1 MSAPPRRI
9 LATTL
14 IMALTASTLLA
25 CGDDE
30 SDSNS
35 KKITVWSLE
44 DVADRVTAT
53 KAIIADF
60 TAKTGIQV
68 DLVTVNEDQF
78 PSLIAANAAA
88 GDLPDVVGSVSLAGI
103 RTLAGNEL
111 LHASANAEVVD
122 KLGRQTFSPRALE
135 LTSDDGKQLSVPSDG
150 WGQLLVYRKDLFA
163 AAGLPAPDT
172 YERITAA
179 AARLNTGGVAGIT
192 AATAPSDVF
201 TQQTFEHLALAN
213 DCQLSDDSGKVTLD
227 SPQCVEA
234 FRFYGDLIRT
244 SSVKGAQDVDTTRA
258 TYFAGKA
265 AMVIWSPFILDEL
278 AGLRND
284 AKPTCPQ
291 CQADPAFLAKNSGFV
306 TAIKGPNGTEPAQ
319 YGEISSWAVLD
330 GAAADPA
337 KSFVE
342 YMLSDGYPR
351 WFGMSPE
358 GRFPVRKGTPAEPE
372 AYLTAVEHQPGRR
385 GRQEAPRRRVRRR
398 GAGHAAPQPGHV
410 RAVGPQPGAGQAGRR
425 HARRAAGARRC
436 WATSSPASPT
446 RRPPPTAPRR
456 TSTRSRRASIDHH
469 RARPRPLPHPGA
481 AGATPAPTTDPAPPR
496 IPGRARAGRTDP
508 ARHDRG
514 HRHPDRVDRGARLP
528 AGPAGHAAQDRPVRR
543 LHHGQHRPGAAH
555 PRLRR
560 DAVGDAD
567 LQRRR
572 HRRVDRA
579 RPGGRP
585 GRSAGRSGVA
595 PWSGRP
601 CCCRTWRRWSR

>member
-1 MSAPPRRI
+1 M
-9 LATTL
+9 
-14 IMALTASTLLA
+14 
-25 CGDDE
+25 
-30 SDSNS
+30 
-35 KKITVWSLE
+35 
-44 DVADRVTAT
+44 
-53 KAIIADF
+53 
-60 TAKTGIQV
+60 
-68 DLVTVNEDQF
+68 
-78 PSLIAANAAA
+78 
-88 GDLPDVVGSVSLAGI
+88 
-103 RTLAGNEL
+103 
-111 LHASANAEVVD
+111 
-122 KLGRQTFSPRALE
+122 
-135 LTSDDGKQLSVPSDG
+135 PSDG

-342 YMLSDGYPR
+342 YMLSDGYPS
-351 WFGMSPE
+351 WFGISPE

-372 AYLTAVEHQPGRR
+372 AYLTRWNTS
-385 GRQEAPRRRVRRR
+385 
-398 GAGHAAPQPGHV
+398 
-410 RAVGPQPGAGQAGRR
+410 QAGVD
-425 HARRAAGARRC
+425 AKKPLADVYGDEVL
-436 WATSSPASPT
+436 AT
-446 RRPPPTAPRR
+446 
-456 TSTRSRRASIDHH
+456 
-469 RARPRPLPHPGA
+469 
-481 AGATPAPTTDPAPPR
+481 
-496 IPGRARAGRTDP
+496 
-508 ARHDRG
+508 
-514 HRHPDRVDRGARLP
+514 
-528 AGPAGHAAQDRPVRR
+528 
-543 LHHGQHRPGAAH
+543 
-555 PRLRR
+555 LRR
-560 DAVGDAD
+560 SPDTFGRWGLSQGQGKLVGAMLGELPVPKVLAD
-567 LQRRR
+567 LVSGKSDATATANRAKKD
-572 HRRVDRA
+572 VDA
-579 RPGGRP
+579 IK
-585 GRSAGRSGVA
+585 AGVN
-595 PWSGRP
+595 
-601 CCCRTWRRWSR
+601 

>member
-1 MSAPPRRI
+1 MSTPPRRI

-14 IMALTASTLLA
+14 IMALTACTLLA

-30 SDSNS
+30 PDSDS

-60 TAKTGIQV
+60 TAKTGVQV
-68 DLVTVNEDQF
+68 ELVTVNEDQF

-111 LHASANAEVVD
+111 LHASANTEIVD
-122 KLGRQTFSPRALE
+122 TLGRQTFSPRALE

-213 DCQLSDDSGKVTLD
+213 GCQLNDDAGKVALD

-244 SSVKGAQDVDTTRA
+244 SSIKGAQDVDTTRA

-265 AMVIWSPFILDEL
+265 AMVVWSPFILDEL

-291 CQADPAFLAKNSGFV
+291 CQADPSFLAKNSGFV

-330 GAAADPA
+330 GAATDSA

-342 YMLSDGYPR
+342 YMLGDGYPR

-372 AYLTAVEHQPGRR
+372 AYL
-385 GRQEAPRRRVRRR
+385 
-398 GAGHAAPQPGHV
+398 AAWNTS
-410 RAVGPQPGAGQAGRR
+410 QAGVDAKKPLADVYGDEVLATLRR
-425 HARRAAGARRC
+425 SPDTFQRWGLGQGQGKLVGAMLGELPVPKALNDVISGKSDAA
-436 WATSSPASPT
+436 
-446 RRPPPTAPRR
+446 
-456 TSTRSRRASIDHH
+456 
-469 RARPRPLPHPGA
+469 A
-481 AGATPAPTTDPAPPR
+481 AA
-496 IPGRARAGRTDP
+496 ARAKKD
-508 ARHDRG
+508 
-514 HRHPDRVDRGARLP
+514 VDAIK
-528 AGPAGHAAQDRPVRR
+528 AGVN
-543 LHHGQHRPGAAH
+543 
-555 PRLRR
+555 
-560 DAVGDAD
+560 
-567 LQRRR
+567 
-572 HRRVDRA
+572 
-579 RPGGRP
+579 
-585 GRSAGRSGVA
+585 
-595 PWSGRP
+595 
-601 CCCRTWRRWSR
+601 

>member
-14 IMALTASTLLA
+14 IMALAGSTLLA
-25 CGDDE
+25 CGDDG

-60 TAKTGIQV
+60 TAQTGIQV
-68 DLVTVNEDQF
+68 ELVTVNEDQF

-103 RTLAGNEL
+103 RTLAGNDL
-111 LHASANAEVVD
+111 LHTSANADIVE

-179 AARLNTGGVAGIT
+179 AAKLNTGGVAGIA

-213 DCQLSDDSGKVTLD
+213 GCQLTDDGGAVTLD

-265 AMVIWSPFILDEL
+265 AMVVWSPFILDEL

-342 YMLSDGYPR
+342 YLLDAGYPR

-358 GRFPVRKGTPAEPE
+358 GRFPVRKGTVAEPE
-372 AYLTAVEHQPGRR
+372 KFLTAWN
-385 GRQEAPRRRVRRR
+385 AS
-398 GAGHAAPQPGHV
+398 
-410 RAVGPQPGAGQAGRR
+410 QAGVDVKKPLAEVYGDEVLANLRR
-425 HARRAAGARRC
+425 SPDTFQRWGLTQGQGKLVGAMLGELPVPKALNDVISGKSDAAAAAG
-436 WATSSPASPT
+436 
-446 RRPPPTAPRR
+446 
-456 TSTRSRRASIDHH
+456 RAKKDVEAIK
-469 RARPRPLPHPGA
+469 
-481 AGATPAPTTDPAPPR
+481 AG
-496 IPGRARAGRTDP
+496 
-508 ARHDRG
+508 
-514 HRHPDRVDRGARLP
+514 VN
-528 AGPAGHAAQDRPVRR
+528 
-543 LHHGQHRPGAAH
+543 
-555 PRLRR
+555 
-560 DAVGDAD
+560 
-567 LQRRR
+567 
-572 HRRVDRA
+572 
-579 RPGGRP
+579 
-585 GRSAGRSGVA
+585 
-595 PWSGRP
+595 
-601 CCCRTWRRWSR
+601 

>member
-14 IMALTASTLLA
+14 IMALAASTLLA

-30 SDSNS
+30 PDSNS

-60 TAKTGIQV
+60 TAQTGIQV

-122 KLGRQTFSPRALE
+122 KLGKQTFSPRALE

-163 AAGLPAPDT
+163 AAGLAAPDT

-179 AARLNTGGVAGIT
+179 ASKLNTGGVAGIT

-213 DCQLSDDSGKVTLD
+213 GCQLTDDSGKVTLD

-265 AMVIWSPFILDEL
+265 AMVVWSPFILDEL

-291 CQADPAFLAKNSGFV
+291 CQADPTFLAKNSGFV

-342 YMLSDGYPR
+342 FMLGDGYPR

-358 GRFPVRKGTPAEPE
+358 GRFPVRKGTVAEPE
-372 AYLTAVEHQPGRR
+372 KFLTAWNTS
-385 GRQEAPRRRVRRR
+385 
-398 GAGHAAPQPGHV
+398 
-410 RAVGPQPGAGQAGRR
+410 QAGVDVKKPLAEVYGDEVLANLRR
-425 HARRAAGARRC
+425 SPDTFQRWGLTQGQGKLVGAMLGELPVPKALNDVYSGKSDAAAAAG
-436 WATSSPASPT
+436 
-446 RRPPPTAPRR
+446 
-456 TSTRSRRASIDHH
+456 RAKKDVEAIK
-469 RARPRPLPHPGA
+469 
-481 AGATPAPTTDPAPPR
+481 AG
-496 IPGRARAGRTDP
+496 
-508 ARHDRG
+508 
-514 HRHPDRVDRGARLP
+514 VN
-528 AGPAGHAAQDRPVRR
+528 
-543 LHHGQHRPGAAH
+543 
-555 PRLRR
+555 
-560 DAVGDAD
+560 
-567 LQRRR
+567 
-572 HRRVDRA
+572 
-579 RPGGRP
+579 
-585 GRSAGRSGVA
+585 
-595 PWSGRP
+595 
-601 CCCRTWRRWSR
+601 

>member
-1 MSAPPRRI
+1 MSTPPRRI

-30 SDSNS
+30 PDSDS

-60 TAKTGIQV
+60 TAKTGVQV

-103 RTLAGNEL
+103 RTLAGNQL
-111 LHASANAEVVD
+111 LHASANTEIVD
-122 KLGRQTFSPRALE
+122 TLGRQTFSPRALE

-150 WGQLLVYRKDLFA
+150 WGQLLVYRKDLFD

-213 DCQLSDDSGKVTLD
+213 GCQLTDDAGKVALD

-244 SSVKGAQDVDTTRA
+244 SSIKGAQDVDTTRA

-265 AMVIWSPFILDEL
+265 AMVVWSPFILDEL

-291 CQADPAFLAKNSGFV
+291 CQADPSFLAKNSGFV

-330 GAAADPA
+330 GAATDSA

-342 YMLSDGYPR
+342 YMLGDGYPR

-372 AYLTAVEHQPGRR
+372 AYL
-385 GRQEAPRRRVRRR
+385 
-398 GAGHAAPQPGHV
+398 AAWNTS
-410 RAVGPQPGAGQAGRR
+410 QAGVDAKKPLADVYGDEVLATLRR
-425 HARRAAGARRC
+425 SPDTFQRWGLGQGQGKLVGAMLGELPVPKALNDVISGKSDAA
-436 WATSSPASPT
+436 
-446 RRPPPTAPRR
+446 
-456 TSTRSRRASIDHH
+456 
-469 RARPRPLPHPGA
+469 A
-481 AGATPAPTTDPAPPR
+481 AA
-496 IPGRARAGRTDP
+496 ARAKKD
-508 ARHDRG
+508 
-514 HRHPDRVDRGARLP
+514 VDAIK
-528 AGPAGHAAQDRPVRR
+528 AGVN
-543 LHHGQHRPGAAH
+543 
-555 PRLRR
+555 
-560 DAVGDAD
+560 
-567 LQRRR
+567 
-572 HRRVDRA
+572 
-579 RPGGRP
+579 
-585 GRSAGRSGVA
+585 
-595 PWSGRP
+595 
-601 CCCRTWRRWSR
+601 

>member
-14 IMALTASTLLA
+14 ILTMTASTLLA
-25 CGDDE
+25 CGDDG

-53 KAIIADF
+53 RAIIADF

-88 GDLPDVVGSVSLAGI
+88 GELPDVVGSVSLAGI

-122 KLGRQTFSPRALE
+122 ELGRQTFSPRALE
-135 LTSDDGKQLSVPSDG
+135 LTSDDGRQLSVPSDG
-150 WGQLLVYRKDLFA
+150 WGQLLVYRKDLFD

-172 YERITAA
+172 YERIATAA
-179 AARLNTGGVAGIT
+179 AKLNTGGVAGIT
-192 AATAPSDVF
+192 AATSASDVF

-213 DCQLSDDSGKVTLD
+213 GCQLTDDSGGVTLD

-330 GAAADPA
+330 GAVTDPA

-342 YMLSDGYPR
+342 YLLGDGYPR

-358 GRFPVRKGTPAEPE
+358 GRFPVRKGTPTEPE
-372 AYLTAVEHQPGRR
+372 AFLTAWATSPAGVDTKKPLTEVYGDDVLATLRRSPDTFGRW
-385 GRQEAPRRRVRRR
+385 GLGQGQGKLV
-398 GAGHAAPQPGHV
+398 GAMLGELPVPKVLGDLTTGKSDAA
-410 RAVGPQPGAGQAGRR
+410 
-425 HARRAAGARRC
+425 RAAG
-436 WATSSPASPT
+436 
-446 RRPPPTAPRR
+446 
-456 TSTRSRRASIDHH
+456 
-469 RARPRPLPHPGA
+469 RARKDVEA
-481 AGATPAPTTDPAPPR
+481 IKAG
-496 IPGRARAGRTDP
+496 
-508 ARHDRG
+508 
-514 HRHPDRVDRGARLP
+514 VN
-528 AGPAGHAAQDRPVRR
+528 
-543 LHHGQHRPGAAH
+543 
-555 PRLRR
+555 
-560 DAVGDAD
+560 
-567 LQRRR
+567 
-572 HRRVDRA
+572 
-579 RPGGRP
+579 
-585 GRSAGRSGVA
+585 
-595 PWSGRP
+595 
-601 CCCRTWRRWSR
+601 

>member
-1 MSAPPRRI
+1 MSAPPMRI

-14 IMALTASTLLA
+14 IMALAGSTLLA
-25 CGDDE
+25 CGDDKPE
-30 SDSNS
+30 SDS

-60 TAKTGIQV
+60 TAKSGIQV
-68 DLVTVNEDQF
+68 ELVTVNEDQF

-111 LHASANAEVVD
+111 LHASANTEIVD
-122 KLGRQTFSPRALE
+122 TLGKQTFSPRALE

-150 WGQLLVYRKDLFA
+150 WGQLLVYRKDLFD

-179 AARLNTGGVAGIT
+179 ATRLNTGGVAGIT
-192 AATAPSDVF
+192 AATSPSDVF

-213 DCQLSDDSGKVTLD
+213 GCQLTDDAGKVTLD

-234 FRFYGDLIRT
+234 FRFYGDLIRN

-265 AMVIWSPFILDEL
+265 AMVVWSPFILDEL

-291 CQADPAFLAKNSGFV
+291 CQADPTFLAKNSGFV
-306 TAIKGPNGTEPAQ
+306 TAIKGPNGAEPAQ

-330 GAAADPA
+330 GAATSSA

-342 YMLSDGYPR
+342 YMLGDGYPR

-372 AYLTAVEHQPGRR
+372 AYLTAWNTS
-385 GRQEAPRRRVRRR
+385 
-398 GAGHAAPQPGHV
+398 
-410 RAVGPQPGAGQAGRR
+410 QAGVDAKKPLADVYGDEVLATLRR
-425 HARRAAGARRC
+425 SPDTFQRWGLSQGQGKLVGAMLGELPVPKAMSDLIAGKSDAA
-436 WATSSPASPT
+436 ATA
-446 RRPPPTAPRR
+446 
-456 TSTRSRRASIDHH
+456 
-469 RARPRPLPHPGA
+469 
-481 AGATPAPTTDPAPPR
+481 
-496 IPGRARAGRTDP
+496 ARAKKDVE
-508 ARHDRG
+508 AIK
-514 HRHPDRVDRGARLP
+514 
-528 AGPAGHAAQDRPVRR
+528 AGVN
-543 LHHGQHRPGAAH
+543 
-555 PRLRR
+555 
-560 DAVGDAD
+560 
-567 LQRRR
+567 
-572 HRRVDRA
+572 
-579 RPGGRP
+579 
-585 GRSAGRSGVA
+585 
-595 PWSGRP
+595 
-601 CCCRTWRRWSR
+601 

>member
-14 IMALTASTLLA
+14 IMALTASSLLA

-30 SDSNS
+30 PDSNS

-122 KLGRQTFSPRALE
+122 KLGKQTFSPRALE

-172 YERITAA
+172 YERITDA

-192 AATAPSDVF
+192 AATSSSDVF

-213 DCQLSDDSGKVTLD
+213 GCQLTDDSGKVTLD

-291 CQADPAFLAKNSGFV
+291 CQSDPSFLAKNSGFV

-342 YMLSDGYPR
+342 YMLGDGYPR

-372 AYLTAVEHQPGRR
+372 AYLTAWNTS
-385 GRQEAPRRRVRRR
+385 
-398 GAGHAAPQPGHV
+398 
-410 RAVGPQPGAGQAGRR
+410 QAGVDAKKPLADVFGDEVLADLRR
-425 HARRAAGARRC
+425 SPDTFQRWGLTQGQGKLVGAMLGELPVPKALSDVYSGKSDAAAAAG
-436 WATSSPASPT
+436 
-446 RRPPPTAPRR
+446 
-456 TSTRSRRASIDHH
+456 RAKKDVEAIK
-469 RARPRPLPHPGA
+469 
-481 AGATPAPTTDPAPPR
+481 AG
-496 IPGRARAGRTDP
+496 
-508 ARHDRG
+508 
-514 HRHPDRVDRGARLP
+514 VN
-528 AGPAGHAAQDRPVRR
+528 
-543 LHHGQHRPGAAH
+543 
-555 PRLRR
+555 
-560 DAVGDAD
+560 
-567 LQRRR
+567 
-572 HRRVDRA
+572 
-579 RPGGRP
+579 
-585 GRSAGRSGVA
+585 
-595 PWSGRP
+595 
-601 CCCRTWRRWSR
+601 